1 MELRMKKVSLIA
13 AAVATTLAAG
23 SAFAVDFNGYMRAG
37 TGISGNSGGDVSVN
51 KNGIGRLGNE
61 NDNYSEF
68 GFAEELKTGEQTW
81 RLESMIA
88 SGADGANGWEDG
100 DFNVAQFAVKAKG
113 VIASDKEATLWAGKT
128 YYQRKDI
135 HITDFYFLN
144 TSGTGGGIE
153 NLSIGDQK
161 LSVAL
166 IQDNGSQNVENGT
179 KAVLTPAGE
188 AALKACNGSATCE
201 KAVLDDVTNYE
212 DVTAYKGETVNG
224 YIADVRL
231 ANIGLWSDASLE
243 VALAYNFATESSD
256 QDVQADDGLMVTG
269 IIHQG
274 MDNGFNQTVLQ
285 YGTNGYGAQMS
296 SFGGS
301 GAWYDR
307 SGAQNDASGYRL
319 INWGVMNLGESW
331 EMGHQLAYLAGSDI
345 GGKDSSGNYTGQNFD
360 IDQYSA
366 VVRPMYKWNDTMR
379 TVFEAGYNAGEKIS
393 DGGLAKEDFGNAKFT
408 VAQAWAMGDSFWARP
423 EIRVY
428 GSYILDTENDDAF
441 GTNEDT
447 EYVFG
452 IQAEAWW

>member
-1 MELRMKKVSLIA
+1 MKKVSLIA

-37 TGISGNSGGDVSVN
+37 TGISGNGNGDVSVN

-61 NDNYSEF
+61 NDNYYEF
-68 GFAEELKTGEQTW
+68 GLAEELKTGEQTW
-81 RLESMIA
+81 RVESMIA
-88 SGADGANGWEDG
+88 QGNNGSNGWEDG

-113 VIASDKEATLWAGKT
+113 VLSFDDEATLWAGKT

-135 HITDFYFLN
+135 HITDFYFLD

-166 IQDNGSQNVENGT
+166 IQDGDHDESTG
-179 KAVLTPAGE
+179 
-188 AALKACNGSATCE
+188 
-201 KAVLDDVTNYE
+201 
-212 DVTAYKGETVNG
+212 YKFDT
-224 YIADVRL
+224 RL
-231 ANIGLWSDASLE
+231 ANIGLWQDASLE
-243 VALAYNFATESSD
+243 LGLLYNFATDSD
-256 QDVQADDGLMVTG
+256 NKSEEADDGLLASA

-274 MDNGFNQTVLQ
+274 MDNGFHQTILQ
-285 YGTNGYGAQMS
+285 YGTNGYGVQAANLW
-296 SFGGS
+296 GAGS
-301 GAWYDR
+301 YYARGTEAF
-307 SGAQNDASGYRL
+307 NEASGFRL

-331 EMGHQLAYLAGSDI
+331 EMGHQLAYLSGSDI
-345 GGKDSSGNYTGQNFD
+345 GGADKDGKYTNKTFD
-360 IDQYSA
+360 IDQYSV

-379 TVFEAGYNAGEKIS
+379 TIFEAGYNAGERIIGDKTNPMM
-393 DGGLAKEDFGNAKFT
+393 GLATEDFGNAKFT
-408 VAQAWAMGDSFWARP
+408 VAQAWAMGDSWWARP

-428 GSYILDTENDDAF
+428 GSYILDTENKEAF
-441 GTNEDT
+441 NGDDT